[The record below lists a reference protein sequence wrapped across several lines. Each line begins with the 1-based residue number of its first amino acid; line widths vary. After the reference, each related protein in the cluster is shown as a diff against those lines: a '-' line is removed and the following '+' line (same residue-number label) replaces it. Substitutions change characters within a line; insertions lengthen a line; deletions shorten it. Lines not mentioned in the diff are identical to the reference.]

1 MKKQLSAF
9 LLFAF
14 VTTFSQIKNWDV
26 DPYYKEG
33 SDKYFAEFRRAITYV
48 HQDYTVFGKMTFS
61 VFVDD
66 KGVAKIVDV
75 KPKVKNYDLFLT
87 DINYVLRKKNKKWIA
102 AQKDNKPVS
111 SNYTF
116 IINFNT
122 EVYDH
127 D

>member
-1 MKKQLSAF
+1 
-9 LLFAF
+9 
-14 VTTFSQIKNWDV
+14 
-26 DPYYKEG
+26 
-33 SDKYFAEFRRAITYV
+33 
-48 HQDYTVFGKMTFS
+48 
-61 VFVDD
+61 
-66 KGVAKIVDV
+66 VAKIVDV

-87 DINYVLRKKNKKWIA
+87 DINYVLRKTNKKWIP